1 MENFSAYNPVRIHFG
16 SNALFKIH
24 EQAPIYGRRALVVYG
39 QGSVKKY
46 NILVKVLNQLSQAGI
61 SYVEYGGIKPNPVVE
76 DVRKAADL
84 ARKEKVDMVFAVG
97 GGSVIDSAKV
107 IALTASSDMEPWH
120 FMEGTAEPTAALP
133 ILTVLTVVGTGSEMN
148 SVAVLQNNKEGKKLG
163 MRHELMFPKESFLDP
178 GLTITVPRFQ
188 TACGIADIIAH
199 ALEAYFG
206 DGGSPLADYFATSI
220 IREVMDAGIKLV
232 NDLVNYDLRARIMLA
247 ATYALNGTTAIG
259 RGNSGD
265 WGTHAVG
272 HILSLLYDLPHGAT
286 LSIAFPAWMKLHLDK
301 IPDRIRH
308 LGRLVFDNQCLDE
321 YDTINKFEEFF
332 KLIGLPT
339 RLADVNVPRDDRYTI
354 LQLMDKNQVTGRVF
368 PLSREDRAA
377 IVELMATGGKM

>member
-1 MENFSAYNPVRIHFG
+1 MENFTYYNPVRVHFG
-16 SNALFKIH
+16 SDALFKIH
-24 EQAPIYGRRALVVYG
+24 DRAPLYGRKALVVYG

-46 NILVKVLNQLSQAGI
+46 NILVKVINQLVQGGVT
-61 SYVEYGGIKPNPVVE
+61 YVEYGGIKPNPVVE
-76 DVRKAADL
+76 DVIKAADL
-84 ARKEKVDMVFAVG
+84 ARKEKVDMVVAVG

-107 IALTASSDMEPWH
+107 IALAAKSDIDPWE
-120 FMEGTAEPTAALP
+120 FMEGKAEPTDALP

-148 SVAVLQNNKEGKKLG
+148 AVAVLQNNKAGKKLG
-163 MRHELMFPKESFLDP
+163 MRHELMYPQESFLDP
-178 GLTITVPRFQ
+178 GLTVTVPRFQ

-206 DGGSPLADYFATSI
+206 DGSSPLADHFATSI
-220 IREVMDAGIKLV
+220 IKEVMDAGLKLV
-232 NDLVNYDLRARIMLA
+232 NDLNNYDLRARVMLA

-259 RGNSGD
+259 RGNTGD
-265 WGTHAVG
+265 WGTHAIG
-272 HILSLLYDLPHGAT
+272 HILSLLYDMAHGAT

-321 YDTINKFEEFF
+321 RDTIKKFEEYF

-339 RLADVNVPRDDRYTI
+339 RLADVGIPRDDRHSI
-354 LQLMDKNQVTGRVF
+354 LQLMEQNRVSGRVF
-368 PLSREDRAA
+368 PLTREDRQAV
-377 IVELMATGGKM
+377 VELMATGGKF